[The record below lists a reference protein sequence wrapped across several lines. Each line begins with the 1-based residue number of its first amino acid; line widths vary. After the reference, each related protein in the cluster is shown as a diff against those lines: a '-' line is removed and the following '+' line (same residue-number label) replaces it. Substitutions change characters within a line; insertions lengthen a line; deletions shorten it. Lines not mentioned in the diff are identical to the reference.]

1 MARHVVTVF
10 GASGFIGRHLV
21 RRLAA
26 TGAIVRA
33 AVTDVERA
41 AFLKPMGDVGQV
53 LPIRADI
60 RNEAQ
65 VAQAVAGADV
75 VINLVGILFERGA
88 RKFAAIH
95 AEGAERVARAA
106 KAAGVKRFVHMS
118 ALGAD
123 SESPS
128 AYARSKAEG
137 EKRVRQAFPEA
148 AIFRPSVVFGPEDDF
163 FNRFAALAQFSPV
176 LPVFAADAWKIE
188 IDGLNSRVVPFGSGG
203 TKFQPVYVGDVADAM
218 MAAAQ
223 GRMDTAGR
231 TFELGGPRVYA
242 MKEIM
247 ELVVREVR
255 RDCLIAPLPLWTAAI
270 MAKFLQFLPK
280 PPLTPD
286 HVLLLKRDNLVSAN
300 ARGLAD
306 LGITPAT
313 AEAIVPDYLARY
325 RPPVRQARL
334 PA

>member
-53 LPIRADI
+53 VLLSADI
-60 RNEAQ
+60 RNDAQ

-88 RKFAAIH
+88 RKFVAIH

-137 EKRVRQAFPEA
+137 EMRVRQAFPEA
-148 AIFRPSVVFGPEDDF
+148 VIFRPSVVFGPEDDF
-163 FNRFAALAQFSPV
+163 FNRFASLAQFAPV
-176 LPVFAADAWKIE
+176 LPVFAGDAWKIE
-188 IDGLNSRVVPFGSGG
+188 IDGLNSRVVPFGAGG

-218 MAAAQ
+218 MAAVE

-231 TFELGGPRVYA
+231 TFELGGPRVYT
-242 MKEIM
+242 MKDIM

-255 RDCLIAPLPLWTAAI
+255 RNRILAPLPLWVASF
-270 MAKFLQFLPK
+270 MSKFLQFLPK

-286 HVLLLKRDNLVSAN
+286 HVLLLKRDNVVSAG

-306 LGITPAT
+306 LGIAATT
-313 AEAIVPDYLARY
+313 AEVIVPSYLARY
-325 RPPVRQARL
+325 RPHIQQVRL